1 LKKPNKFVG
10 LHSHTGVGSVFD
22 GLGYPQEH
30 IDFCIENGLNA
41 WALTEHGNANSF
53 AHAYL
58 YNQKL
63 KSKGID
69 FKFIPGAELYVHP
82 DLDVWQYD
90 YQISKAAKS
99 GDKEALAKLRAE
111 REKIATH
118 IDVVTDSD
126 DEITDI
132 QASSD
137 EASLTVENEEETKS
151 GKFFDPVKRRHHLVV
166 LPKTSVGLQ
175 RLFSLISRGYL
186 EGFYRFPRVDYKM
199 LKEAADG
206 GHLMVSSACLGGPL
220 SAEVFKHLQQ
230 VEFNDLNHKLLDDPS
245 LAKKVMMGIGNTY
258 EQLVDA
264 VGAENVFLELQFNKL
279 SAQHLVNRALMQFAN
294 QENLSDKLVVTCDSH
309 YARPEHWKEREIYK
323 KLGWLNHKEFDP
335 SQIPQSR
342 EELKCELYPKNADQV
357 WQSYLETADGMS
369 FYDDAIVSA
378 AIERT
383 HDIAH
388 NFIGEISPDTS
399 MKLPSYVIPEGKT
412 ADKALV
418 DMCKKALVEKGLHT
432 NKEYVERTIHELKVI
447 KEKKFSEYFL
457 TMKKIIDVAW
467 ESFIVG
473 CGRGSGAGSLVNYL
487 LGITNVD
494 PIEYGLLFER
504 FLDPMRTESPDID
517 TDVSDRDGLIHKLRQ
532 EFGGDNV
539 IPISNYNTFKLK
551 SLIKD
556 VARFYGIPFQDVN
569 AALSTLEKDVMNGRR
584 ASGEEG
590 GFDITLDEALRF
602 SKKTSTFLESHPE
615 IVAPLNVLFKQNK
628 NLGRHAGGVIISE
641 NIADRMPLILAKGEP
656 QTPWVEGM
664 TAKHLESFGWIK
676 FDLLG
681 LETLRMIQKT
691 IELILKK
698 EGNPNPTFAEVKQ
711 WYLEHMDPKVMD
723 LKDQKVY
730 EHVYHDGRWA
740 GVFQCTQAGAQKLFK
755 RAKPESIMDLATL
768 TSIYRPGPLSAKVDN
783 IYVRAKKNPESVD
796 YGHPLI
802 RQVLEPSYGCI
813 VFQEQAM
820 ALCHVVAG
828 IPKIELNK
836 IRKMMKPGGSSG
848 DNVEKAKA
856 LRDRFITGAISN
868 GVKKSVA
875 EDLYEKILFFAG
887 YGFNASHAV
896 CYAINSYYCAWLL
909 TYYKTEWLTAYLEA
923 SSSKPEKLAKAL
935 SEVKSLGYKV
945 SRADVNYSE
954 REWTCINEETFV
966 PSFASCKGLGDAA
979 IDEIMSARPYDKLE
993 DVFWNEDGSW
1003 KPSKLNKTG
1012 ISALIKLRAFESV
1025 DVLEKFD
1032 NYRQFHDVVLEN
1044 WSDIKKSLKKDPKK
1058 GINRFNEL
1066 ALETEGTP
1074 DWSLSEIINNS
1085 MSLLGTVNLESL
1097 MPEDLQEK
1105 LAARNIRCIDDFNRE
1120 EIYWALL
1127 IKADKK
1133 MTKKK
1138 KPYLLLHLMGKSGS
1152 RQRVFCW
1159 NSPIDAELKPN
1170 SLVAL
1175 QLSKTDFGF
1184 STRWRKIVE
1193 LRAN

>member
-1 LKKPNKFVG
+1 MNKPNKFVG
-10 LHSHTGVGSVFD
+10 LHSHTSIGSVYD

-30 IDFCIENGLNA
+30 IDFCIENGMNA

-90 YQISKAAKS
+90 YQISRAAKS
-99 GDKEALAKLRAE
+99 GDKDAVAKLRAE

-132 QASSD
+132 QVSSD

-166 LPKTSVGLQ
+166 LPKTSIGLQ
-175 RLFSLISRGYL
+175 RLFGLISRGYI
-186 EGFYRFPRVDYKM
+186 EGFYRFPRIDYKM
-199 LKEAADG
+199 LKEAAEG

-230 VEFNDLNHKLLDDPS
+230 VEFNDLNYKLLDDAS
-245 LAKKVMMGIGNTY
+245 LAKKVMAGIGNTY
-258 EQLVDA
+258 GQLVDA
-264 VGAENVFLELQFNKL
+264 VGIENVFLELQFNKL
-279 SAQHLVNRALMQFAN
+279 PAQHLVNRALIEFAS
-294 QENLSDKLVVTCDSH
+294 QESINDKLVVTCDSH

-335 SQIPQSR
+335 SQIPQSK

-357 WQSYLETADGMS
+357 WQSYIDTTKGMD
-369 FYDDAIVSA
+369 FYRDTVVSE

-388 NFIGEISPDTS
+388 DFIGDIVPDTS
-399 MKLPSYVIPEGKT
+399 MKLPSYVIPEGTT

-447 KEKKFSEYFL
+447 REKNFSEYFL

-517 TDVSDRDGLIHKLRQ
+517 TDVSDRDGLIQKLRE
-532 EFGGDNV
+532 EFGGENV

-556 VARFYGIPFQDVN
+556 VSRFYGIPFQDVN
-569 AALSTLEKDVMNGRR
+569 SALSTLERDVANGRR
-584 ASGEEG
+584 SSGEEG

-602 SKKTSTFLESHPE
+602 SKKTAAFLEEHPD

-641 NIADRMPLILAKGEP
+641 NIAERMPLILAKGEP

-698 EGNPNPTFAEVKQ
+698 EGNPNPTFAEIKE
-711 WYLEHMDPKVMD
+711 WYQKNMDPKVMD
-723 LKDQKVY
+723 LNDQKVY
-730 EHVYHDGRWA
+730 EHVYHEGRWA

-755 RAKPESIMDLATL
+755 RAKPQSIMDLATL

-783 IYVRAKKNPESVD
+783 IYVRAKRNPESVD

-802 RQVLEPSYGCI
+802 KEVLEPSYGCI

-828 IPKIELNK
+828 IPKLELNK

-856 LRDRFITGAISN
+856 LKDRFINGAIEN
-868 GVKKSVA
+868 GVDRSIA

-896 CYAINSYYCAWLL
+896 SYSINSYYCAWLL

-935 SEVKSLGYKV
+935 SEVKRLGFKV

-954 REWTCINEETFV
+954 REWACINGDTFV

-979 IDEIMSARPYDKLE
+979 IDELMASRPYKKLE

-1003 KPSKLNKTG
+1003 KPSKLNKSG
-1012 ISALIKLRAFESV
+1012 MSALIKLRAFESL
-1025 DVLEKFD
+1025 DWRSKFE
-1032 NYRQFHDVVLEN
+1032 NYRQFHDVVVDHWNE
-1044 WSDIKKSLKKDPKK
+1044 IKKVLKRDPNRGK
-1058 GINRFNEL
+1058 NRFNEL
-1066 ALETEGTP
+1066 AMEMTGTP
-1074 DWSLSEIINNS
+1074 DWSLAEIIDNS
-1085 MSLLGTVNLESL
+1085 MNLLGTVNLESL
-1097 MPEDLQEK
+1097 MPEDLQEN
-1105 LAARNIRCIDDFNRE
+1105 LAARNIRCIDEYDGE
-1120 EIYWALL
+1120 DIYWGLL
-1127 IKADKK
+1127 LKADKK
-1133 MTKKK
+1133 MTRNK
-1138 KPYLLLHLMGKSGS
+1138 KPYLLLHVMGKSGS
-1152 RQRVFCW
+1152 RERVFCW
-1159 NSPIDAELKPN
+1159 NSPADGILKAN

-1175 QLSKTDFGF
+1175 QLSKSDFGF
-1184 STRWRKIVE
+1184 ATRWRKIVE
-1193 LRAN
+1193 LRSR